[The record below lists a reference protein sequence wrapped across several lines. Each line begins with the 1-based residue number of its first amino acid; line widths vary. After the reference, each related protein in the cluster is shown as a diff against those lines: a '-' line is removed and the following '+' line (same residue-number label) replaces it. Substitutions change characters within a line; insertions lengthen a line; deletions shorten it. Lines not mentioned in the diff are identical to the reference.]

1 MIHSSIKQIF
11 MKQPWEAGWLDREK
25 LVISEINGYFL
36 KKRSNQET
44 RNLRESRTKKGREGM
59 NNLEG

>member
-11 MKQPWEAGWLDREK
+11 MKQPWEAGWLDREGGDFRNK
-25 LVISEINGYFL
+25 RILLE
-36 KKRSNQET
+36 KRSNQET